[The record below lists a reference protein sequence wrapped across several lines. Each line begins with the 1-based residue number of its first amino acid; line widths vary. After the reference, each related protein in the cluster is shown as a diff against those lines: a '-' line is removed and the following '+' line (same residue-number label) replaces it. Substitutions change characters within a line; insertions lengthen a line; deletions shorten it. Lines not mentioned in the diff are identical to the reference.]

1 MRKILRS
8 VPSSVRRLAGLVA
21 LLLVLPAAEPR
32 LSDAVF
38 AAETGFPG
46 LEIYT
51 HADQDNIARD
61 FAGLR
66 FTGEIRHGLAEA
78 LEAVLFHEGSP
89 RYARTML
96 ELDSEGG
103 DLAATGAAVA
113 ILRKLGGVSTLSTRV
128 MDRGICASGC
138 IALYMTGTVR
148 KASTVSMWVFHG
160 ACPANSNVP
169 SASAT
174 ARYLK
179 LLEDQGVKPD
189 FLCNLTKEGYV
200 TSPGAFILS
209 GYELFHNYDSGII
222 TELLPNWRP
231 EAPQGAV
238 APQ

>member
-1 MRKILRS
+1 MNEFCHAS
-8 VPSSVRRLAGLVA
+8 RLARHVACLVTSFLMLA
-21 LLLVLPAAEPR
+21 VAELHR
-32 LSDAVF
+32 AEGAF

-61 FAGLR
+61 YAGLR
-66 FTGEIRHGLAEA
+66 LTGEIRHGLAEA
-78 LEAVLFHEGSP
+78 LEAALFHEGSP

-103 DLAATGAAVA
+103 DLAATGAAAA

-148 KASTVSMWVFHG
+148 KASTASMWVFHG

-200 TSPGAFILS
+200 TSPGALILS

-231 EAPQGAV
+231 EAPQGGV

>member
-1 MRKILRS
+1 MS
-8 VPSSVRRLAGLVA
+8 AFCHASRLARQLGRLVTP
-21 LLLVLPAAEPR
+21 LLMLMAAELR
-32 LSDAVF
+32 LSERAF

-51 HADQDNIARD
+51 HEDQDNIARD

-66 FTGEIRHGLAEA
+66 LTGQITHGLAEA
-78 LEAVLFHEGSP
+78 LEAALFQEGSP

-103 DLAATGAAVA
+103 DLAATEEAVA
-113 ILRKLGGVSTLSTRV
+113 LLLKLRGVSALSTRV

-148 KASTVSMWVFHG
+148 KASTASMWVFHG

-169 SASAT
+169 SVTAT
-174 ARYLK
+174 ARYLG
-179 LLEDQGVKPD
+179 LLEDLGVKPA
-189 FLCNLTKEGYV
+189 FICNLTQEGYV
-200 TSPGAFILS
+200 TSPGALILS
-209 GYELFHNYDSGII
+209 GYELFHNHDSGII

-231 EAPQGAV
+231 ETPQGAIV
-238 APQ
+238 PR